1 MKPIESPEECVR
13 KKVVIAGE
21 NYYLV
26 VGRSFVDVTVAH
38 ENRPE
43 NLEKRLMLQTLCDE
57 ITSVLWEIG

>member
-1 MKPIESPEECVR
+1 MKPIEPPEECVR

>member
-1 MKPIESPEECVR
+1 MKPIEPPEACVR
-13 KKVVIAGE
+13 KRVVISGE

-57 ITSVLWEIG
+57 ITSVLKEIK